1 MTIKVIS
8 VHYKTPE
15 LIYEQ
20 YKSVRQ
26 FYPEIPYEIID
37 GSDDNN
43 NYFYDLENSDKN
55 FVVKRFGYNI
65 HHGPGMD
72 HSLRNSTEDL
82 ILILDSDVTI
92 KKELI
97 SEMLNNF
104 TGIATGKRIIMNK
117 DGYEMW
123 QKKGEDKDNFK
134 YPYIHPYCM
143 LIYREKYLNFK
154 PFIKHGSPCIGFMID
169 VFDKNKSNELVHF
182 PIEEY
187 VDLKIRGTRS
197 KWGINL

>member
-1 MTIKVIS
+1 MVTKIIS

-15 LIYEQ
+15 LIYNQ
-20 YKSVRQ
+20 YKSVRN

-37 GSDDNN
+37 GSDDNK
-43 NYFYDLENSDKN
+43 NYFNDLENTDKN

-72 HSLRNSTEDL
+72 YSLRNSSEDF
-82 ILILDSDVTI
+82 ILILDSDVSI
-92 KKELI
+92 KKELL
-97 SEMLNNF
+97 SEMFKNF
-104 TGIATGKRIIMNK
+104 TGITTGKRIIMNK

-123 QKKGEDKDNFK
+123 QKKDEDKENFK

-143 LIYREKYLNFK
+143 LINRKKYLDFK
-154 PFIKHGSPCIGFMID
+154 PFIKHGSPCIEFMMD
-169 VFDKNKSNELVHF
+169 VFDRGDSSDLIHF

>member
-1 MTIKVIS
+1 MIKIVS

-15 LIYEQ
+15 LIYDQ
-20 YKSVRQ
+20 YESVRIL
-26 FYPEIPYEIID
+26 YPKTPYEIID
-37 GSDDNN
+37 GSDDNKE
-43 NYFYDLENSDKN
+43 YFDDLEKMDTN
-55 FVVKRFGYNI
+55 FKVKRFGYNI

-72 HSLRNSTEDL
+72 YSLRNSMEDL
-82 ILILDSDVTI
+82 ILILDSDVKI

-97 SEMLNNF
+97 SNMINNF
-104 TGIATGKRIIMNK
+104 TGISVGKKIIMNS

-123 QKKGEDKDNFK
+123 QKPNENPENFK

-143 LIYREKYLNFK
+143 LINRKKYLNFK
-154 PFIKHGSPCIGFMID
+154 PFIKHGSPCIEFMID
-169 VFDKNKSNELVHF
+169 VFNNGKSNELMNF
-182 PIEEY
+182 PIEEF